1 MKFRTDLRYRVALAF
16 ALLGAFVSTG
26 VAGVFYLLTLNMEQ
40 RLITQTLNAELD
52 NYVARYRRDPSTPPP
67 AGGGMQMHVVG
78 AAAGD
83 MPRELAGLAGGLH
96 RLRIGDRHY
105 YVAVREQDGRRFLL
119 TYDDA
124 LIRHREQQ
132 FRLFFL
138 IGVVIM
144 TLLSAL
150 LGAWLAGRVVAP
162 VAELARRVAGLR
174 PEDRPAPLADSFP
187 HDEVGELAQDF
198 DAYLQRL
205 GAFMERERAFTSD
218 VSHELRTPLT
228 VIRGATE
235 VLLADTG
242 LEPALRRRLERI
254 ARSAQEIS
262 ELIEALLLL
271 AREEQGRGVEA
282 SCEVEAV
289 LRQVLDSH
297 AHLLAHKPVDVRFEV
312 DAPLR
317 IAAQCTLLRVVLAN
331 LVRNAFSFTR
341 EGEVRVRLC
350 RDGVTVEDTGSGI
363 AEEDL
368 QRVFDHFYRGE
379 EGGAGIGLSLVRRI
393 CDRHGWTLELDSEE
407 GRGTRVRLLFDH
419 PERADDTA

>member
-1 MKFRTDLRYRVALAF
+1 
-16 ALLGAFVSTG
+16 
-26 VAGVFYLLTLNMEQ
+26 
-40 RLITQTLNAELD
+40 
-52 NYVARYRRDPSTPPP
+52 
-67 AGGGMQMHVVG
+67 
-78 AAAGD
+78 
-83 MPRELAGLAGGLH
+83 
-96 RLRIGDRHY
+96 
-105 YVAVREQDGRRFLL
+105 
-119 TYDDA
+119 
-124 LIRHREQQ
+124 
-132 FRLFFL
+132 
-138 IGVVIM
+138 
-144 TLLSAL
+144 
-150 LGAWLAGRVVAP
+150 
-162 VAELARRVAGLR
+162 
-174 PEDRPAPLADSFP
+174 
-187 HDEVGELAQDF
+187 
-198 DAYLQRL
+198 
-205 GAFMERERAFTSD
+205 AFTSD

-271 AREEQGRGVEA
+271 AREEQGQGVEA
-282 SCEVEAV
+282 SCKVEAV